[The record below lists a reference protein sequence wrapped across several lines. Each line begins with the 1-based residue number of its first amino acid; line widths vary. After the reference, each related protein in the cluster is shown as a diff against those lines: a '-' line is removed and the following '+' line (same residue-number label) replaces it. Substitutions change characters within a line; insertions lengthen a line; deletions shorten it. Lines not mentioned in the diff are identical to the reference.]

1 MAKTKYLLLCGWE
14 RRPWVSPRMCRGMRD
29 VALLDCRSDGGARA
43 GTNNNND
50 LCWVRLESN
59 PRTCPN
65 MCGTNL
71 DFASHDRPSD
81 GGAQAGMGKSN
92 GFLMVAIGTE
102 AVGVNIDV

>member
-1 MAKTKYLLLCGWE
+1 
-14 RRPWVSPRMCRGMRD
+14 MRD
-29 VALLDCRSDGGARA
+29 VASLDCRSDGGARA
-43 GTNNNND
+43 GTNNKND

-59 PRTCPN
+59 PRTCPK

-92 GFLMVAIGTE
+92 GFLMVAIGTA